1 MSPIYADLAIPPSSL
16 VSRPSNPIAV
26 QPLFFDIGVA
36 FVVVFTLGSIA
47 LAIFI
52 IYTCRHRIRSQH
64 PTAHLDNEKPV
75 AIEGS
80 QFLSAPTPTITGSRL
95 SVRQHHRLDGK
106 VEESAPI
113 LGQAPRAVKHPRKAQ
128 AEVNYNT
135 FGSPPLRPCS
145 IPLPTQCELR
155 STALT
160 STRASTRLL
169 HLTSLLS
176 TDEAMQKLAQ
186 LYAATEIDFSDGFSS
201 ILATKHMSSSSRQRR
216 EQ

>member
-1 MSPIYADLAIPPSSL
+1 MSPVYTDLAIPPSSL
-16 VSRPSNPIAV
+16 VSSPSNLVAV
-26 QPLFFDIGVA
+26 QPSFFDIGVA
-36 FVVVFTLGSIA
+36 FVVVFTLGSTA
-47 LAIFI
+47 LAVFI
-52 IYTCRHRIRSQH
+52 IYTFRHRLRSQH
-64 PTAHLDNEKPV
+64 PTAHLDDEKAV

-80 QFLSAPTPTITGSRL
+80 QFLSAPTPTITGSRP
-95 SVRQHHRLDGK
+95 SHHRLHGK
-106 VEESAPI
+106 VEGLAPI
-113 LGQAPRAVKHPRKAQ
+113 LGQAPSAVKHSRKAQ
-128 AEVNYNT
+128 TEVNYNT

-145 IPLPTQCELR
+145 ITPPTQCELR